1 MLKETLIQIFNRDL
15 PKLKEEIKLY
25 KNENDLWLKK
35 GTITNSAGNLVLHLN
50 GNLNHFIGFGLGKT
64 DYTRNRDAE
73 FSIQFVSR
81 EELLKQLDE
90 TINVVNDT
98 LSKMNEE
105 DFEKPF
111 PLEKQGEIFST
122 TYMLLHLLAHLCYHL
137 GQINYHRRMIQ
148 GA

>member
-1 MLKETLIQIFNRDL
+1 MFKETLIQIFNRDL
-15 PKLKEEIKLY
+15 SKLKEEITLY

-50 GNLNHFIGFGLGKT
+50 GNLNHFIGFSFGKS
-64 DYTRNRDAE
+64 DYKRDRAAE
-73 FSIQFVSR
+73 FNLQSIAR
-81 EELLKQLDE
+81 DELLAQIDK
-90 TINVVNDT
+90 TISVVSET
-98 LSKMNEE
+98 LSTLQAD

-111 PLEKQGEIFST
+111 PLDKKGEIFST
-122 TYMLLHLLAHLCYHL
+122 TYMLLHLLAHLSYHL